1 MTAKQFN
8 SFTEDAK
15 DHTYSAI
22 FGAAGGGTASA
33 IITTL
38 PVLGYE
44 AAIAIDSSTPLAGLA
59 MGALGLTTAVATIG
73 GGALAWIGP
82 IQFGDG
88 IADKINVDFKVDTAF
103 CSSIIG
109 FVAGAFM
116 SVSLATGSDDP
127 QNQPVAQTQTS
138 VIQLEQAQPEL

>member
-1 MTAKQFN
+1 MTADKFN
-8 SFTEDAK
+8 NSTNDVT

-22 FGAAGGGTASA
+22 FGAAAGGTASA

-44 AAIAIDSSTPLAGLA
+44 AAIAIDASTPLGGLA
-59 MGALGLTTAVATIG
+59 IGALGLTTAVATIG

-82 IQFGDG
+82 IQFGES
-88 IADKINVDFKVDTAF
+88 IADTINVDFKDNTAF

-109 FVAGAFM
+109 FVAGTFM

-127 QNQPVAQTQTS
+127 QNQPASQTQTS

>member
-1 MTAKQFN
+1 MTADKFN
-8 SFTEDAK
+8 NSTNDII

-22 FGAAGGGTASA
+22 FGAAAGGAAGA

-44 AAIAIDSSTPLAGLA
+44 AAMAIDASTPLGGVAI
-59 MGALGLTTAVATIG
+59 GAIGLTTAVTAIG
-73 GGALAWIGP
+73 GGALTWIAP

-88 IADKINVDFKVDTAF
+88 IADNINVDFKDNTAF

-109 FVAGAFM
+109 FVAAAFM
-116 SVSLATGSDDP
+116 NAALVTGADEP
-127 QNQPVAQTQTS
+127 QNQPVAQAQTS